1 MSGYSLTVFLRDREN
16 KKNIMCFSVAE
27 FGDDIEESKLN
38 AMIKASDENFE
49 CFRVRFDCIDFFEI

>member
-16 KKNIMCFSVAE
+16 KKNIMCFSVFE
-27 FGDDIEESKLN
+27 IGNDIEEVKLN
-38 AMIKASDENFE
+38 AMIKASDEIFE

>member
-16 KKNIMCFSVAE
+16 KKNIMCFSVFE
-27 FGDDIEESKLN
+27 IGNDIEEAKLN
-38 AMIKASDENFE
+38 AMIKASDEIFE